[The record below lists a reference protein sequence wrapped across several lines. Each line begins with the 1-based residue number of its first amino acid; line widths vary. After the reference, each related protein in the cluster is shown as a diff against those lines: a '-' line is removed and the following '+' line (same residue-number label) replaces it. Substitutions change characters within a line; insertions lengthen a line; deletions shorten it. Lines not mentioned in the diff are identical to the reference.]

1 MQPKNNVQI
10 PEYLLVKH
18 TLCSPNIKDSSKKQ
32 SILCLTYRS
41 AYNTELFGLN
51 DDKKEPHKP

>member
-18 TLCSPNIKDSSKKQ
+18 TLCSPNIKDSSKKTIHTMSHIQ
-32 SILCLTYRS
+32 ICIQYRIVW
-41 AYNTELFGLN
+41 
-51 DDKKEPHKP
+51 P